1 MFNRIVASVAVAL
14 VDYLLRRI
22 ERGNIAVDGD
32 IDRDRLRRGGSRI
45 REWMHENGASP
56 RIKPD
61 SDGAADRGQ
70 DLHPR

>member
-1 MFNRIVASVAVAL
+1 
-14 VDYLLRRI
+14 
-22 ERGNIAVDGD
+22 
-32 IDRDRLRRGGSRI
+32 LRRGGTRI

-61 SDGAADRGQ
+61 SDGATDRGK